1 VNDSDGELD
10 KLWARINLMQ
20 ARTEA
25 LETALQVMLPLVQDV
40 PAFSVALREI
50 LNERI
55 ANWLCRGVDEKFTAE
70 YAATLRS
77 LLPPHV
83 ADIVKA
89 LEARSLSS

>member
-1 VNDSDGELD
+1 MNDIDGEVD

-25 LETALQVMLPLVQDV
+25 LETALQATLPLVQDV
-40 PAFSVALREI
+40 SAFSAALRKL
-50 LNERI
+50 LNERM
-55 ANWLCRGVDEKFTAE
+55 ANLLCRGVDEKFTTE

-83 ADIVKA
+83 VDIVKT
-89 LEARSLSS
+89 S